1 MTNDI
6 APSTGNGQ
14 LKALQWTATLLSL
27 SIVLTALMIGQGIF
41 GGTSSLIT
49 DHGYFG
55 NVIFIL
61 GIIQVGLALFC
72 WQKNAISRNLVIL
85 SGLIL
90 IALVAQIGL
99 GYMGHRSGIKEATVV
114 HFGLGVLSMGL
125 ITANATLFWLAPAR
139 EPHTT

>member
-1 MTNDI
+1 MHT
-6 APSTGNGQ
+6 STTPPGQ
-14 LKALQWTATLLSL
+14 LKALQWTATLLSA

-41 GGTSSLIT
+41 GGSSGLIT

-61 GIIQVGLALFC
+61 GIAQVGLALFC
-72 WQKNAISRNLVIL
+72 WQKNVISRNLVIL
-85 SGLIL
+85 SGLVL
-90 IALVAQIGL
+90 IALFAQIGL

-125 ITANATLFWLAPAR
+125 ITVNATLFWLAPGRQPNTA
-139 EPHTT
+139 